1 MARPFSPQSVLR
13 HLPLALVRSFLSSA
27 LIPTDTTWD
36 ALVDGDGCALHR
48 AYTALAPNH
57 RTAVES
63 VLRGVHELAS
73 EIGTQTLVSEAAERK
88 HQIGDALAALP
99 NHHARALWVLVNCAP
114 AFHTA
119 RQLLTALHPMGRY
132 WNLTGGFDGRSA
144 DDDPRARN
152 ALCAEIA
159 ALYREQ
165 GRGHRCSAEWY
176 ERGPCVYLF
185 VYADDYAQTHTCH
198 DERGRLQREPVR
210 PAFEIVFVYT
220 RAAGTLDL
228 YAKGERR
235 WRFALRDLFCTHV
248 LGCDAPVCE
257 PEKREYTLSGL
268 LDRGCG
274 LTVDPA
280 RGITSAS
287 VRRLRLG
294 FWSNPRRITLEG
306 DPARALDVYDM
317 LADLLA
323 VYPRADLQ
331 VIQATFAIR
340 YKRSSDG
347 AERSLTFDVS
357 RPDASNLRSLTHE
370 QQAVGRR
377 CLRMWGVLRDDGED
391 ADLGDADD
399 EPGDTGGPVDPSRA
413 A

>member
-1 MARPFSPQSVLR
+1 MARPFSPQAVLR
-13 HLPLALVRSFLSSA
+13 HLPLALVRSYFA
-27 LIPTDTTWD
+27 RDCIPTDTAWD
-36 ALVDGDGCALHR
+36 ALVDGDSGALHR
-48 AYTALAPNH
+48 AFLALAPKH
-57 RTAVES
+57 RDRAEATFRA
-63 VLRGVHELAS
+63 VHELAS
-73 EIGTQTLVSEAAERK
+73 ETGVQALIAEAAFRLHE
-88 HQIGDALAALP
+88 IADDLAPLP
-99 NHHARALWVLVNCAP
+99 NHHARALWALINCAP

-119 RQLLTALHPMGRY
+119 HQLLAALHPMGRY
-132 WNLTGGFDGRSA
+132 WNLTGGFDGRAA
-144 DDDPRARN
+144 DTDPRARTG
-152 ALCAEIA
+152 LCAAVA

-165 GRGHRCSAEWY
+165 GRGQRCTAELY
-176 ERGPCVYLF
+176 PRNGCVYVF
-185 VYADDYAQTHTCH
+185 VYVDDYAQTHTAH
-198 DERGRLQREPVR
+198 DARGRLEREPVR

-235 WRFALRDLFCTHV
+235 WRMALRDLFCEHM
-248 LGCDAPVCE
+248 LGCDPPVCE

-268 LDRGCG
+268 LDRGHG

-294 FWSNPRRITLEG
+294 FHSNPRKVTLEG
-306 DPARALDVYDM
+306 DPARPPDVYDM
-317 LADLLA
+317 LDDLLM
-323 VYPRADLQ
+323 VYPREELQ
-331 VIQATFAIR
+331 VLQATFAIR
-340 YKRSSDG
+340 YKRAKDG

-377 CLRMWGVLRDDGED
+377 CLRLWGVLRDDGED
-391 ADLGDADD
+391 ADLGDAD
-399 EPGDTGGPVDPSRA
+399 EPDDTGGPVEPGRA

>member
-13 HLPLALVRSFLSSA
+13 HLPLALVRSFLARES
-27 LIPTDTTWD
+27 IPTDATWD
-36 ALVDGDGCALHR
+36 ALVDGDGCALHL

-63 VLRGVHELAS
+63 MLRGVHELAS
-73 EIGTQTLVSEAAERK
+73 ETGVQALIAEAAFRLHE
-88 HQIGDALAALP
+88 IAADLAALP
-99 NHHARALWVLVNCAP
+99 NHHARALWALANCAP

-119 RQLLTALHPMGRY
+119 RQLLTALHPIGRY
-132 WNLTGGFDGRSA
+132 WNMTGGFDGRAA
-144 DDDPRARN
+144 DDDPRARA
-152 ALCAEIA
+152 ALCAAVA
-159 ALYREQ
+159 ALYRDQ
-165 GRGHRCSAEWY
+165 GRGQRCSAEWY
-176 ERGPCVYLF
+176 ARGPCVYLF
-185 VYADDYAQTHTCH
+185 VYVDDYAQTHTSH
-198 DERGRLQREPVR
+198 NEKGRLQREPVR

-235 WRFALRDLFCTHV
+235 WRMALRDLFCEHM
-248 LGCDAPVCE
+248 LGCDPPVCE

-268 LDRGCG
+268 LDRGSG
-274 LTVDPA
+274 LKPDPA
-280 RGITSAS
+280 HGITAAS

-294 FWSNPRRITLEG
+294 FHSNSRKMTLEG

-317 LADLLA
+317 LDDLSV
-323 VYPRADLQ
+323 VYPREDLQ
-331 VIQATFAIR
+331 VIQATFVIR
-340 YKRSSDG
+340 YARASDG
-347 AERSLTFDVS
+347 AVRSLTFDVS

-391 ADLGDADD
+391 ADLGDAD
-399 EPGDTGGPVDPSRA
+399 EPDDTGGPVEPGRA